1 MTTTPQRLYPFI
13 QHSFNVYCEPNIK
26 SGCVPALPDLN
37 GDTQK
42 VMFPECC
49 FCTLLTPA
57 PSLMSR
63 REPLGQGEIQVLTN
77 LAHTWPS
84 TTCPCSICCC
94 SAPPLSCSSNA
105 PLWFLP
111 SWALLAL
118 CLLHPSP
125 PPALSILPCLFT
137 GSTRPQPLPLDLRV
151 TSPKSLT

>member
-13 QHSFNVYCEPNIK
+13 PHSFNVYCEPNIK

-37 GDTQK
+37 SDTQK

-57 PSLMSR
+57 SSLMSR
-63 REPLGQGEIQVLTN
+63 REPLGQDEIQVLTN
-77 LAHTWPS
+77 LAHAWPS

-111 SWALLAL
+111 SWALLTL
-118 CLLHPSP
+118 P
-125 PPALSILPCLFT
+125 PP
-137 GSTRPQPLPLDLRV
+137 PLPSTCLEYPSLPLYRV
-151 TSPKSLT
+151 NSSSTLTTRFKGHFP